1 MHRASRDAACITPPG
16 GDPLP
21 IEIDGIASSEQIRTE
36 LAADGNPVLLGF
48 SRGKDSLAAWLAM
61 REAGITVVPYH
72 LYLVPGLRFIE
83 DSRKFYEDF
92 FQTEI
97 LDLPHPTLYR
107 WLNSLLFQPPERAA
121 VIEAAQLPEATYEEM
136 ADMLRED
143 LGLAGV
149 WNADG
154 VRAAD
159 SPNRRMAMVT
169 HGPKRE
175 QLRKVSI
182 VWDWR
187 IADVRDALKRHNCPL
202 PPEYEWFGRSFDG
215 LDFRFLD
222 PIRQH
227 APEDYQ
233 RILDWFPLA
242 DLEVFRRGLAA

>member
-1 MHRASRDAACITPPG
+1 V
-16 GDPLP
+16 P
-21 IEIDGIASSEQIRTE
+21 IEIDGITSSEQIRAE
-36 LAADGNPVLLGF
+36 LAAEGKAVLLGF

-61 REAGITVVPYH
+61 REAGIEVVPYH
-72 LYLVPGLRFIE
+72 LYGVPNLRFVDE
-83 DSRKFYEDF
+83 SLRFYEDF
-92 FQTEI
+92 FGVPI
-97 LDLPHPTLYR
+97 LNLPHPAIYR
-107 WLNSLLFQPPERAA
+107 WLNALVFQPPERAA
-121 VIEAAQLPEATYEEM
+121 VIEAAQLPEPTYEEL
-136 ADMLRED
+136 ADLIRED
-143 LGLAGV
+143 LGLPGA

-175 QLRKVSI
+175 HLRKLSI

-187 IADVRDALKRHNCPL
+187 IADVRAALARYQCPL
-202 PPEYEWFGRSFDG
+202 PEEYAWFGRSFDG

-227 APEDYQ
+227 APDDYQ

-242 DLEVFRRGLAA
+242 DLEVFRRGLAR

>member
-1 MHRASRDAACITPPG
+1 M
-16 GDPLP
+16 
-21 IEIDGIASSEQIRTE
+21 IEIDGLTPSAELRNQ
-36 LAADGNPVLLGF
+36 LAAEGNPVLLGF
-48 SRGKDSLAAWLAM
+48 SRGKDSLAAWLSM

-72 LYLVPGLRFIE
+72 LYLVPGLRFVE
-83 DSRKFYEDF
+83 DSLTFYEDF
-92 FQTEI
+92 FDTKI
-97 LDLPHPTLYR
+97 INLPHPSFYR
-107 WLNSLLFQPPERAA
+107 WLNGFLFQPPERCAI
-121 VIEAAQLPEATYEEM
+121 IEAAQFPEPTYEEL
-136 ADMLRED
+136 AGVLRED
-143 LGLAGV
+143 LGLPDA

-169 HGPKRE
+169 HGPVRE
-175 QLRKVSI
+175 HLRKISP

-215 LDFRFLD
+215 IDFRFLD

-227 APEDYQ
+227 APADYA

-242 DLEVFRRGLAA
+242 DLEVFRRGLTK

>member
-1 MHRASRDAACITPPG
+1 MHHRCATHHDHRRCAV
-16 GDPLP
+16 P
-21 IEIDGIASSEQIRTE
+21 IIIDGITPSEQIRAE
-36 LAADGNPVLLGF
+36 LAAEGKPVLLGF

-61 REAGITVVPYH
+61 RDAGITVVPYH
-72 LYLVPGLRFIE
+72 LYLVPDLRFVE
-83 DSRKFYEDF
+83 DSLKFYEDF
-92 FQTEI
+92 FGVPI
-97 LDLPHPTLYR
+97 LNLPHPTLYR

-121 VIEAAQLPEATYEEM
+121 VIEAAQLPEPTYEEL
-136 ADMLRED
+136 AELIRTDFD
-143 LGLAGV
+143 LPAA

-175 QLRKVSI
+175 HLRKVSI

-187 IADVRDALKRHNCPL
+187 IADVRAALARHHCPL
-202 PPEYEWFGRSFDG
+202 PEEYEWFGRSFDG
-215 LDFRFLD
+215 MDFRFLD

-227 APEDYQ
+227 APEDYR

-242 DLEVFRRGLAA
+242 DLEVFRRGLAR